1 MTDTLIKKSA
11 LKNALPELN
20 RRGFMKGASG
30 LSFALAFGAGGTAH
44 LLTPTEAKAIP
55 GHLDISA
62 WVRISPDNTITIKT
76 PGAEMGQGS
85 MTSVPLMLAEE
96 MDANWDHVFLEW
108 APANP
113 RVYGYSRMRRG
124 KIQYGMTIVGSRAVM
139 MYHKPMRIAGA
150 QVRKVLM

>member
-85 MTSVPLMLAEE
+85 MTSVPLTDPAFGK
-96 MDANWDHVFLEW
+96 HSTSPPGQW
-108 APANP
+108 A
-113 RVYGYSRMRRG
+113 
-124 KIQYGMTIVGSRAVM
+124 T
-139 MYHKPMRIAGA
+139 
-150 QVRKVLM
+150 